1 MNAAE
6 RRGVWDAKT
15 WEVYKRLFGYTRRYR
30 TVGLLAILGMAI
42 DGGAL
47 AVFTNLLRPL
57 FDDLFKNKD
66 PHLIFW
72 MPIWIM
78 IIFAVRGVGTFLSS
92 YGISYIGRHVVQ
104 AMQVDVFGSYLKLP
118 APFFGAEPSGQQI
131 SRITYT
137 SEQVASASTDAI
149 KIAVTEGVTV
159 VSMLYVMLHNS
170 AYLTLALLVMVPAV
184 ALIATVVSRRYRSI
198 SRRIQGSMGSVTGT
212 VEESVG
218 AYREVRIYGGQPHE
232 GARFDDVTR
241 RARRLNL
248 KIALTSASSS
258 TAIQTV
264 AAFALAVLVFL
275 GTRADVID
283 HITSGV
289 FITVLTAMGAM
300 IPSLKRLTNVQSNI
314 QRGMSA
320 AEDLFDVMDMAP
332 ENDRGR
338 IALDRTRG
346 DLVFE
351 GIRLRYPRSEAEA
364 LRGVLDLPQ
373 ALLLPAL
380 LGVHSY
386 RRNGSP
392 VANPDFLV
400 FHRYQA
406 GFPWRSSA
414 EQLAGDCLA
423 LLGRTLPAT
432 ELTALAAACYRTDLY
447 RDAARV
453 LGWPCPSCDHKPA
466 GEHAEAY
473 DLEPGVRLGADR
485 VMVAA
490 TAS

>member
-198 SRRIQGSMGSVTGT
+198 SRRIQGRWARSPVRSRSRWAPTARSVSTAASPT
-212 VEESVG
+212 
-218 AYREVRIYGGQPHE
+218 
-232 GARFDDVTR
+232 
-241 RARRLNL
+241 RARGST
-248 KIALTSASSS
+248 TSPGGRGGS
-258 TAIQTV
+258 T
-264 AAFALAVLVFL
+264 
-275 GTRADVID
+275 
-283 HITSGV
+283 
-289 FITVLTAMGAM
+289 
-300 IPSLKRLTNVQSNI
+300 
-314 QRGMSA
+314 
-320 AEDLFDVMDMAP
+320 
-332 ENDRGR
+332 
-338 IALDRTRG
+338 
-346 DLVFE
+346 
-351 GIRLRYPRSEAEA
+351 
-364 LRGVLDLPQ
+364 
-373 ALLLPAL
+373 
-380 LGVHSY
+380 
-386 RRNGSP
+386 
-392 VANPDFLV
+392 
-400 FHRYQA
+400 
-406 GFPWRSSA
+406 
-414 EQLAGDCLA
+414 
-423 LLGRTLPAT
+423 
-432 ELTALAAACYRTDLY
+432 
-447 RDAARV
+447 
-453 LGWPCPSCDHKPA
+453 
-466 GEHAEAY
+466 
-473 DLEPGVRLGADR
+473 
-485 VMVAA
+485 
-490 TAS
+490 